1 MATPGFAPVSA
12 EIKARVQQ
20 DEAVEALAKAHV
32 SIKESLGSMRSLTS
46 LLRVTSLI
54 ATHTY
59 THSQSKCSVPIV
71 H

>member
-32 SIKESLGSMRSLTS
+32 SIKE
-46 LLRVTSLI
+46 V
-54 ATHTY
+54 
-59 THSQSKCSVPIV
+59 
-71 H
+71 

>member
-32 SIKESLGSMRSLTS
+32 SIKRCNLEPEL
-46 LLRVTSLI
+46 
-54 ATHTY
+54 
-59 THSQSKCSVPIV
+59 
-71 H
+71 